1 MTELEK
7 MQQGERFDPCD
18 QEIQAL
24 RQQTFTLLQQFNRTL
39 SDKGRSLAKK
49 LFRQV
54 GARSVISP
62 PFLCEFGKTI
72 SIGNNCFINMGVTM
86 LDNAPITLGNHVLVG
101 PACQFYTASHPLD
114 YQGRRAWEF
123 SCKPIVVEDD
133 VWIGGNVVICQGV
146 TIGARS
152 VVAAGAVVTKDVPPD
167 SLVGGNPAKVIRCL
181 LDDNSAKLNSTTR
194 NENEQ

>member
-7 MQQGERFDPCD
+7 MQQGQAFDPCD
-18 QEIQAL
+18 REIQAL

-49 LFRQV
+49 LFNQL
-54 GARSVISP
+54 GSRSTITP

-72 SIGNNCFINMGVTM
+72 SIGDNCFINMGVTM
-86 LDNAPITLGNHVLVG
+86 LDNAPILIGNHVLIG
-101 PACQFYTASHPLD
+101 PASQFYTASHPLD

-152 VVAAGAVVTKDVPPD
+152 VVAAGAVVTKDVPAD
-167 SLVGGNPAKVIRCL
+167 SLVGGNPAKVIRSL

>member
-7 MQQGERFDPCD
+7 MQQGQAFDPCD
-18 QEIQAL
+18 REIQAL

-49 LFRQV
+49 LFNQL
-54 GARSVISP
+54 GSRSTITP

-72 SIGNNCFINMGVTM
+72 SIGDNCFINMGVTM
-86 LDNAPITLGNHVLVG
+86 LDNAPILIGNHVLIG
-101 PACQFYTASHPLD
+101 PASQFYTASHPLD

-152 VVAAGAVVTKDVPPD
+152 VVAAGAVVTKDVPAD
-167 SLVGGNPAKVIRCL
+167 SLVGGNPAKVIRSL

-194 NENEQ
+194 NKNEQ

>member
-7 MQQGERFDPCD
+7 MQRGERFDPRD

-24 RQQTFTLLQQFNRTL
+24 RQQTFTLLQQFNRTF

-49 LFRQV
+49 LFKQI
-54 GARSVISP
+54 GARSVISQ

-72 SIGNNCFINMGVTM
+72 SIGDNCFINMGVTM

-114 YQGRRAWEF
+114 YQGRRAWQF
-123 SCKPIVVEDD
+123 SCQPIVVEDD

-146 TIGARS
+146 TIGARA
-152 VVAAGAVVTKDVPPD
+152 VIAAGAVVTKDVPPD
-167 SLVGGNPAKVIRCL
+167 SLVGGNPAKLIRSL
-181 LDDNSAKLNSTTR
+181 VDKKRENDQSINRIK
-194 NENEQ
+194 NED

>member
-7 MQQGERFDPCD
+7 MQQGQAFDPCD
-18 QEIQAL
+18 REIQAL

-49 LFRQV
+49 IFNQL
-54 GARSVISP
+54 GSRSTITP

-72 SIGNNCFINMGVTM
+72 SIGDNCFINMGVTM
-86 LDNAPITLGNHVLVG
+86 LDNAPILIGNHVLIG
-101 PACQFYTASHPLD
+101 PASQFYTASHPLD

-152 VVAAGAVVTKDVPPD
+152 VVAAGAVVTKDVPAD
-167 SLVGGNPAKVIRCL
+167 SLVGGNPAKVIRSL

>member
-7 MQQGERFDPCD
+7 MQQGQAFDPCD

-24 RQQTFTLLQQFNRTL
+24 RQTTFTLLQQFNRTL
-39 SDKGRSLAKK
+39 SDKGRKLAKK
-49 LFRQV
+49 LLKDF
-54 GARSVISP
+54 GARSVLTP

-72 SIGNNCFINMGVTM
+72 SIGDNCFINMGVTM
-86 LDNAPITLGNHVLVG
+86 LDNAPITIGNHVLIG

-114 YQGRRAWEF
+114 YQARRAWGF

-146 TIGARS
+146 TVGARAVIAAGS
-152 VVAAGAVVTKDVPPD
+152 VVTQDVPAD
-167 SLVGGNPAKVIRCL
+167 SMVGGSPAKVIRSL
-181 LDDNSAKLNSTTR
+181 V
-194 NENEQ
+194 